1 MGNAID
7 KKGEAKARVISRM
20 IRNFLK
26 EESRL
31 DEGEMKFERKKI
43 VGMKSSKIKD
53 KNIIGASMVMA
64 EEIIKTCLFRTND
77 VNTQI
82 YNSLIVFDNLDQNDG
97 NIFYDEKYEKNEKND
112 KKFSDEKTSK
122 ISNILN
128 LEENEELSNY
138 CQLKSVNNLFF
149 PSITENKFNNTIA
162 KLFEDFKIAKEK
174 EKEKG
179 NITLSRNTGTLNS
192 QDLKTE
198 FLQSEIF
205 TPSRSNI
212 NINITH
218 AQSPVKASD
227 SSLELVSLQEYLK
240 RESDRLKNDQDYLNY
255 KNRKESLIMKEQ
267 REEQLMKEIL
277 NMKTTTTMNTPSNI
291 IQQFQLQKK
300 NKSVNLLKN
309 KNFVNVKKG
318 KPDTIKDKNNNN
330 TLKKD
335 SFNSL
340 HQNSTQLNKNYKQSN
355 SLRNFYILP
364 SDTKRNTKIHNIH
377 NTILHSPTNKSTSKS
392 KFLNIT
398 NHTIV
403 NTCPDSNR
411 FNKKVIV
418 PKMPQSRNINFSNTK
433 IKLNFSPKKGSNPI
447 SPNNLSVNNTINMR
461 ERERERENQTL
472 TTKTTSRPS
481 SYSRQ
486 AMKNLNINNVN
497 NVNNVMPMSNE
508 KNENIFKI
516 DLSRKNSGK
525 NFKSNNVINERYN
538 SDDMENFVVDL
549 RDKPVMPQAMASIKI
564 DIRELLQEGDDKSE
578 DQSILKTQE
587 NYNDKSYSDILHTEN
602 YQNASNAWNSKEL
615 EDLIIVKQTVDK
627 NGRIVI

>member
-1 MGNAID
+1 
-7 KKGEAKARVISRM
+7 M

-26 EESRL
+26 EESQL
-31 DEGEMKFERKKI
+31 EEGDMKFERKKI

-64 EEIIKTCLFRTND
+64 EEIIKSCLFRTND

-97 NIFYDEKYEKNEKND
+97 NIFYDGNKFYDEKNEKND
-112 KKFSDEKTSK
+112 KKFSDEKTSKIGK

-174 EKEKG
+174 EKGKEKG
-179 NITLSRNTGTLNS
+179 NISLSRNTGTINS

-255 KNRKESLIMKEQ
+255 KSRKESLMMKEQ

-277 NMKTTTTMNTPSNI
+277 NMKTTTMNTPSSI

-300 NKSVNLLKN
+300 NKSLNLLKN

-318 KPDTIKDKNNNN
+318 KLDTAKDKNNNYN
-330 TLKKD
+330 PALKKD

-355 SLRNFYILP
+355 SLRNFYISP
-364 SDTKRNTKIHNIH
+364 SDTKRNTKIDNIH

-418 PKMPQSRNINFSNTK
+418 PKMAQSRNINFSNTK

-447 SPNNLSVNNTINMR
+447 SPNNLSVNNTINM
-461 ERERERENQTL
+461 RERERENQTL

-525 NFKSNNVINERYN
+525 NFKSNNVINERYH

-549 RDKPVMPQAMASIKI
+549 RDKPVIPEAMASIKI